1 MQIDVIGV
9 PMDLGAG
16 RRGVDMGP
24 SAIRYARL
32 DPTLRELGYTVRD
45 LGNLDVPPPE
55 TTTDPDPRQ
64 HFLDPLLTVVDELA
78 RRTQA
83 SVTAGNTPLVLGGDH
98 SLALGSVRGASQA
111 ANIGLLWID
120 AHGDFNTR
128 DTTIS
133 GNIHGMPLAALTGRG
148 DPRLVNLGRA
158 EPPARLINPRHIA
171 VVGVRQLDPGERR
184 LLLEARVH
192 VFPMEQIDRV
202 GLYQVMEEALAITCT
217 STDGLYLSLDLDA
230 LDPLIAPGVGTPV
243 PGGLS
248 YREAH
253 TACEM
258 VAETRRLIG
267 MDIVEVNPIL
277 DTANRTAE
285 MAVDLAL
292 SAFGKRVWG
301 S

>member
-1 MQIDVIGV
+1 MQIDIIGV

-24 SAIRYARL
+24 SAIRYAQL
-32 DPTLRELGYTVRD
+32 TPALRELGYIVHD
-45 LGNLDVPPPE
+45 CGNLNVPPAE

-64 HFLDPLLTVVDELA
+64 HFLEPLLAVVDELA
-78 RRTQA
+78 QRTQA
-83 SVTAGNTPLVLGGDH
+83 SVAAGNIPLVLGGDH
-98 SLALGSVRGASQA
+98 SLALGSVRGASQT

-128 DTTIS
+128 DTTLS

-158 EPPARLINPRHIA
+158 EPPTRFINPRHIA

-184 LLLEARVH
+184 LLLEAGVH

-217 STDGLYLSLDLDA
+217 STDGLYLNLDLDA

-243 PGGLS
+243 PGGLT

-253 TACEM
+253 TVCEM
-258 VAETRRLIG
+258 VAETRHLIG

-285 MAVDLAL
+285 MAVELAL
-292 SAFGKRVWG
+292 SAFGKRVWR